1 MLCTYQLNRDL
12 ENRPLTQ
19 LSSGHHSNN
28 ALKIWPKSLHQNF
41 SLIII
46 RFLRYNLWE
55 AWELFLI
62 QKLKYGHFTIVGFK
76 LCFWVNFENH
86 LLFIFPNK
94 VYAALSRLL
103 FFADYL
109 KTLMYWSKDWLYLFT
124 LLFYLQYTITLFTIQ
139 LMFLHCYFQNVLK
152 NLL

>member
-19 LSSGHHSNN
+19 LSSGHHSYY

-41 SLIII
+41 SLVII

-55 AWELFLI
+55 SWAPILI
-62 QKLKYGHFTIVGFK
+62 QKLKYGHFTIVGLK

-103 FFADYL
+103 FFANYL
-109 KTLMYWSKDWLYLFT
+109 KTLMYWSKDRLYLFA
-124 LLFYLQYTITLFTIQ
+124 LLFYLQYTIILLTLQ
-139 LMFLHCYFQNVLK
+139 LKFLHCNFQNVLK
-152 NLL
+152 YLL